1 MWVREQCTG
10 LTKQCNFNGNFT
22 VKEVVGPVHSA
33 QDPLID
39 NIPHDGALLN
49 KKRKKKKGKRKCTTA
64 SCNPNAYFSV
74 FLAKIIFANLFY
86 YLAHFFYYSWL
97 SLHFLLLFINLT
109 VLFQLIFTF
118 IYNTFSKISRFQTY
132 TYLKISFLA
141 S

>member
-49 KKRKKKKGKRKCTTA
+49 KKRKKKKE
-64 SCNPNAYFSV
+64 NANAQPPV
-74 FLAKIIFANLFY
+74 AI
-86 YLAHFFYYSWL
+86 
-97 SLHFLLLFINLT
+97 
-109 VLFQLIFTF
+109 
-118 IYNTFSKISRFQTY
+118 QTH
-132 TYLKISFLA
+132 TLVSF
-141 S
+141 